1 MNVTMYNISIILI
14 KVNRLYY
21 MKQHIRRI
29 EQFRLRRFDRAD
41 DVCHD
46 QIPQIR

>member
-14 KVNRLYY
+14 KVNRLYEG
-21 MKQHIRRI
+21 QHIRRI

-41 DVCHD
+41 AMVKYHKLDKV
-46 QIPQIR
+46 R